1 MSHRRNIRFKE
12 RRDSVANIT
21 IITVG
26 KIKEK
31 FIKDA
36 LSEYEKRLSRF
47 VKFKNVEIP
56 DRPIPENASPAE
68 EQAVLEKEGADILAK
83 INKGDKVIA
92 MCIEGKKLSS
102 EAFAKKLADTFMTAS
117 SVTFIIGGSLG
128 LSDAVKA
135 RADFKMSMS
144 EMTFPHNLAR
154 LMLTEQIYRAFK
166 INSNESYHK

>member
-1 MSHRRNIRFKE
+1 MP
-12 RRDSVANIT
+12 NIT
-21 IITVG
+21 IISVG

-47 VKFKNVEIP
+47 VKFKSIELP
-56 DRPIPENASPAE
+56 DRPIPEKASAAE
-68 EQAVLEKEGADILAK
+68 EMQVLEREGAEILAK
-83 INKGDKVIA
+83 IQKGDYVIA

-102 EAFAKKLADTFMTAS
+102 VEFAKKLSSAFNRAS

-128 LSDAVKA
+128 LSESVKA

-144 EMTFPHNLAR
+144 DMTFPHNLAR
-154 LMLTEQIYRAFK
+154 LMLTEQTYRAFK
-166 INSNESYHK
+166 INANESYHK

>member
-1 MSHRRNIRFKE
+1 MP
-12 RRDSVANIT
+12 DIT
-21 IITVG
+21 IISVG

-36 LSEYEKRLSRF
+36 LGEYEKRLSRF
-47 VKFKNVEIP
+47 VKFKSIELS
-56 DRPIPENASPAE
+56 DRPIPDNASIAE
-68 EQAVLEKEGADILAK
+68 EAQVLQKEGQDILSK
-83 INKGDKVIA
+83 IPKSDYVIA

-102 EAFAKKLADTFMTAS
+102 VDFAKKLSDAFMTTS
-117 SVTFIIGGSLG
+117 SITFIIGGSLG

-144 EMTFPHNLAR
+144 DMTFPHNLAR
-154 LMLTEQIYRAFK
+154 LMLTEQTYRAFK

>member
-1 MSHRRNIRFKE
+1 MPDVTVIS
-12 RRDSVANIT
+12 
-21 IITVG
+21 VG

-47 VKFKNVEIP
+47 VKFKSIELP
-56 DRPIPENASPAE
+56 DRPIPEKASAAE
-68 EQAVLEKEGADILAK
+68 EIQVLEREGMEILGK
-83 INKGDKVIA
+83 IQKGDYVIA

-102 EAFAKKLADTFMTAS
+102 VEFAKKLSSAFMSTS

-128 LSDAVKA
+128 LSESVKA

-144 EMTFPHNLAR
+144 DMTFPHNLAR
-154 LMLTEQIYRAFK
+154 LMLTEQTYRAFK
-166 INSNESYHK
+166 INANESYHK

>member
-1 MSHRRNIRFKE
+1 MP
-12 RRDSVANIT
+12 NIT
-21 IITVG
+21 VISVG

-56 DRPIPENASPAE
+56 DRPIPDNASEAE
-68 EQAVLEKEGADILAK
+68 ELSVLEKEGSDILSK
-83 INKGDKVIA
+83 IPKGDFVIT

-102 EAFAKKLADTFMTAS
+102 TQFAKKLSDAFMTTS
-117 SVTFIIGGSLG
+117 SITFVIGGSLG
-128 LSDAVKA
+128 LSDSVKA
-135 RADFKMSMS
+135 RSDFRMSMS
-144 EMTFPHNLAR
+144 DMTFPHNLAR